1 MILGT
6 LPAGITF
13 KAATG
18 TFTSTPKAGTEG
30 SYTIAITNT
39 NTHTNTNTNT
49 NSTITQNFTLTV
61 TS

>member
-39 NTHTNTNTNT
+39 NTNTNT

>member
-18 TFTSTPKAGTEG
+18 TFTGTPKAGTEG
-30 SYTIAITNT
+30 SYTIAITN
-39 NTHTNTNTNT
+39 TNTNTNT

>member
-18 TFTSTPKAGTEG
+18 TFSGTPKAGTAG
-30 SYTIAITNT
+30 TYTIAITAN
-39 NTHTNTNTNT
+39 
-49 NSTITQNFTLTV
+49 NSTSTVTQNFTLTIG
-61 TS
+61 

>member
-30 SYTIAITNT
+30 SYTIAIAITN
-39 NTHTNTNTNT
+39 TNTNTNT

>member
-39 NTHTNTNTNT
+39 NTNT